1 MCGETETSSPRPH
14 ISDRPMNLLKKNCP
28 SAIIFIAFSVLVVSL
43 AIHSYFQPL
52 EYDEYRTRSMA
63 FDAEFDR
70 LIRESTPLIEGLGKI
85 DTVEELRDRFDSMT
99 PEEAEARRKAWKKWR
114 AKSRA

>member
-1 MCGETETSSPRPH
+1 
-14 ISDRPMNLLKKNCP
+14 
-28 SAIIFIAFSVLVVSL
+28 
-43 AIHSYFQPL
+43 
-52 EYDEYRTRSMA
+52 MA
-63 FDAEFDR
+63 LDAEFDR

-114 AKSRA
+114 AKSRALEREEKRLERKSPLR